1 MGALRLVS
9 IIASAGL
16 VVTAFSALFTVN
28 QTQQALVL
36 QFGEPKRT
44 IQEPGLAFKLPFIQ
58 DVIYYEKRVLSL
70 IPQDAEEVI
79 LSDQKRLQVDAYA
92 RYRIEDPLLFY
103 QTVRNELGARG
114 RLEAI
119 IDSSVRRALGRETLA
134 SILTGQ
140 RNDIVRS
147 IGEEV
152 NASVSSLGIQIIDVR
167 LRRAD
172 YPTATSQNIFNRMK
186 SERERE
192 AKEFRATGEEEA
204 QKIRADAEKTR
215 TVILS
220 EAQRE
225 AQETRGAETPR
236 PFRSTLTALARMPSS
251 LLSTV
256 RWRPIGNRW
265 GRTTPRWCCPPEQ
278 FLPFLQGQERHG
290 TEINKHLPLFG
301 HGTCL

>member
-1 MGALRLVS
+1 MGSIRLVG
-9 IIASAGL
+9 IALVGL
-16 VVTAFSALFTVN
+16 IVIGLYGALFTVN

-44 IQEPGLAFKLPFIQ
+44 IQEPGLAFKIPFIQ
-58 DVIYYEKRVLSL
+58 DVVYYEKRVLSL

-92 RYRIEDPLLFY
+92 RFQISNPLLFY

-119 IDSSVRRALGRETLA
+119 IDSSVRRVLGRETLA

-140 RNDIVRS
+140 RNDSTRS
-147 IGEEV
+147 LGDEV
-152 NASVSSLGIQIIDVR
+152 NASVESLGIKIIDVR

-172 YPTATSQNIFNRMK
+172 YPEATSQNIFNRMK

-215 TVILS
+215 TVIIS
-220 EAQRE
+220 EAQRT
-225 AQETRGAETPR
+225 AQETRGAGDAEAIR
-236 PFRSTLTALARMPSS
+236 IYADSFGQDAEFFSFYRSMEAYRKAMGKDGTSMVLSPSS
-251 LLSTV
+251 SFF
-256 RWRPIGNRW
+256 RFFKDKNGSAP
-265 GRTTPRWCCPPEQ
+265 
-278 FLPFLQGQERHG
+278 
-290 TEINKHLPLFG
+290 K
-301 HGTCL
+301 

>member
-1 MGALRLVS
+1 MGSIRLVG
-9 IIASAGL
+9 IAFIGL
-16 VVTAFSALFTVN
+16 VVIGLYGALFTVN

-44 IQEPGLAFKLPFIQ
+44 IQEPGLAFKMPFIQ
-58 DVIYYEKRVLSL
+58 DVVYYEKRVLSL

-92 RYRIEDPLLFY
+92 RFQISNPLLFY

-119 IDSSVRRALGRETLA
+119 IDSSVRRVLGRETLA

-140 RNDIVRS
+140 RNDITRS
-147 IGEEV
+147 IGDEV
-152 NASVSSLGIQIIDVR
+152 NASVESLGIKIIDVR

-172 YPTATSQNIFNRMK
+172 YPEATSQNIFNRMK

-215 TVILS
+215 TVIIS
-220 EAQRE
+220 EAQRT
-225 AQETRGAETPR
+225 AQETRGAGDAEAIR
-236 PFRSTLTALARMPSS
+236 IYADSFGQDAEFFSFYRSMEAYRKAMGKDGTSMVLSPSS
-251 LLSTV
+251 SFF
-256 RWRPIGNRW
+256 RFFKDKNGSAP
-265 GRTTPRWCCPPEQ
+265 
-278 FLPFLQGQERHG
+278 
-290 TEINKHLPLFG
+290 K
-301 HGTCL
+301 

>member
-1 MGALRLVS
+1 MSATRLVS
-9 IIASAGL
+9 LIVGALLIFAGL
-16 VVTAFSALFTVN
+16 SAFFTVN

-92 RYRIEDPLLFY
+92 RYQIEDPLLFY

-140 RNDIVRS
+140 RNDITRS

-152 NASVSSLGIQIIDVR
+152 NASVSSLGIRIIDVR

-215 TVILS
+215 TVIIS

-225 AQETRGAETPR
+225 AQQTRGEGDGEAIKIYADSFGQDAE
-236 PFRSTLTALARMPSS
+236 FFAFYRSMEAYRKS
-251 LLSTV
+251 
-256 RWRPIGNRW
+256 IGNSDTSMVLSPDSSFFRFFKDKS
-265 GRTTPRWCCPPEQ
+265 GDAP
-278 FLPFLQGQERHG
+278 
-290 TEINKHLPLFG
+290 K
-301 HGTCL
+301 

>member
-1 MGALRLVS
+1 MGVTRILS
-9 IIASAGL
+9 L
-16 VVTAFSALFTVN
+16 VVVALILAAVSGSLFTVN

-58 DVIYYEKRVLSL
+58 DVTYYEKRVLSL

-79 LSDQKRLQVDAYA
+79 LADQKRLQVDAYA

-103 QTVRNELGARG
+103 QTVRNERGARG

-140 RNDIVRS
+140 RNDITRS

-152 NASVSSLGIQIIDVR
+152 NASVASLGIKIIDVR

-225 AQETRGAETPR
+225 SQEIRGAGDSQAIQIYADSFGRDADFFAFYRSMEAYRKSMNNTGTSLVLSPDSSF
-236 PFRSTLTALARMPSS
+236 FR
-251 LLSTV
+251 
-256 RWRPIGNRW
+256 
-265 GRTTPRWCCPPEQ
+265 
-278 FLPFLQGQERHG
+278 FFKDKDG
-290 TEINKHLPLFG
+290 TDQK
-301 HGTCL
+301 

>member
-1 MGALRLVS
+1 MGSMRL
-9 IIASAGL
+9 IGL
-16 VVTAFSALFTVN
+16 ILLGIVGFGLYGALFTVN

-44 IQEPGLAFKLPFIQ
+44 IQEPGLAFKMPFIQ
-58 DVIYYEKRVLSL
+58 DVVYYEKRVLSL

-92 RYRIEDPLLFY
+92 RYKIQDPLLFY

-119 IDSSVRRALGRETLA
+119 IDSSVRRALGRETLG

-140 RNDIVRS
+140 RNDITRS
-147 IGEEV
+147 IGDEV
-152 NASVSSLGIQIIDVR
+152 NASVASLGIEIIDVR

-172 YPTATSQNIFNRMK
+172 YPEATSQNIFNRMK

-215 TVILS
+215 TVIIS
-220 EAQRE
+220 EAQRT
-225 AQETRGAETPR
+225 AQETRGAGDAEAIR
-236 PFRSTLTALARMPSS
+236 IYADSFGQDKEFFSFYRSMEAYRKAMGKEGTSMVLSPSS
-251 LLSTV
+251 SFF
-256 RWRPIGNRW
+256 R
-265 GRTTPRWCCPPEQ
+265 
-278 FLPFLQGQERHG
+278 FFKDKHG
-290 TEINKHLPLFG
+290 EE
-301 HGTCL
+301 